1 VYEAFYGL
9 SDKPFQLNP
18 DPSFYFG
25 SRQHRRAMAYLEYG
39 LHQNEGFIVVT
50 GEVGAGKTTIV
61 RSLLA
66 KLDPHKVVAAQLVS
80 TQLDAEDTLRLVA
93 AAFGLKTKD
102 VAKSD
107 LLLALE
113 GFLVTVTT
121 QGKRAL
127 LIVDEAQNLTPRAVE
142 ELRMLS
148 NFQLETHA
156 LLQSFLV
163 GQPEFR
169 KTMQSPH
176 MLQLRQRVIAACHIG
191 PLDAEET
198 RGYIEHRL
206 KCVGWKDKPQ
216 FQPDTFAAV
225 YQATGGIPRRIN
237 ALCDRLL
244 LAGFIGSK
252 TAFNRSDA
260 EEVAREIR
268 DESFSISGSAEA
280 GMGSELASNPNTRA
294 AANDARVAG
303 GQDAQA
309 DAASRTALAAGLTID
324 PSRINMGPEAA
335 TEASQLI
342 AGIQATNVEERLAR
356 LERQGAATLKLLQQ
370 IVEAVRTRP
379 APKADAT

>member
-1 VYEAFYGL
+1 MYEAFYGL

-113 GFLVTVTT
+113 AFLVTVTT

-216 FQPDTFAAV
+216 FHPDTFAAV

-252 TAFNRSDA
+252 TAFNRFDA

-268 DESFSISGSAEA
+268 DESFAISGGAEA
-280 GMGSELASNPNTRA
+280 GTGSEGAAGANART
-294 AANDARVAG
+294 AANDSRVAG
-303 GQDAQA
+303 TQDAQL
-309 DAASRTALAAGLTID
+309 DAAPRAALAAGLTID

-335 TEASQLI
+335 AEASQLI

-370 IVEAVRTRP
+370 IVEAVRARP
-379 APKADAT
+379 TPKADAT

>member
-1 VYEAFYGL
+1 MYEAFYGL
-9 SDKPFQLNP
+9 TGKPFQLNP

-61 RSLLA
+61 RSLLG
-66 KLDPHKVVAAQLVS
+66 KLDPAKVVAAQLVS
-80 TQLDAEDTLRLVA
+80 TQLDAEDTLKLVA
-93 AAFGLKTKD
+93 AAFGLRTKD

-113 GFLVTVTT
+113 AFLVQVTT

-127 LIVDEAQNLTPRAVE
+127 LIVDEAQNLAPRAVE

-176 MLQLRQRVIAACHIG
+176 MVQLRQRVIAACHIG
-191 PLDAEET
+191 PLDPEET

-206 KCVGWKDKPQ
+206 RHVGWRDRPQ
-216 FQPDTFAAV
+216 FQPEAFPAV
-225 YQATGGIPRRIN
+225 HQASGGIPRRIN

-244 LAGFIGSK
+244 LSGFIGSK
-252 TAFNRSDA
+252 TVFGAADVA
-260 EEVAREIR
+260 EVAREIR
-268 DESFSISGSAEA
+268 EEAFVTSANGEPDPVPPSDA
-280 GMGSELASNPNTRA
+280 SLARAPAAAPMPSAQEILASIVPP
-294 AANDARVAG
+294 
-303 GQDAQA
+303 
-309 DAASRTALAAGLTID
+309 RTASAALNVD
-324 PSRINMGPEAA
+324 PSRVAMEPEVAA
-335 TEASQLI
+335 EVSRLL
-342 AGIQATNVEERLAR
+342 AGMQSSNLEERVAR
-356 LERQGAATLKLLQQ
+356 LERQGGATLKLLQQ
-370 IVEAVRTRP
+370 VVDAVRARP
-379 APKADAT
+379 GEAKR

>member
-1 VYEAFYGL
+1 
-9 SDKPFQLNP
+9 
-18 DPSFYFG
+18 
-25 SRQHRRAMAYLEYG
+25 M
-39 LHQNEGFIVVT
+39 
-50 GEVGAGKTTIV
+50 

-66 KLDPHKVVAAQLVS
+66 KLDPSKVVAAQLVS

-93 AAFGLKTKD
+93 AAFGLRTKD

-113 GFLVTVTT
+113 AFLVQVTT

-169 KTMQSPH
+169 RTMQSPH

-206 KCVGWKDKPQ
+206 KHVGWKDKPQ
-216 FQPDTFAAV
+216 FQPEVFPAV
-225 YQATGGIPRRIN
+225 HQATGGIPRRIN

-244 LAGFIGSK
+244 LSGFIGSK
-252 TAFNRSDA
+252 SVFGGGRRRRSR
-260 EEVAREIR
+260 ARDSRRGVRYIPGGR
-268 DESFSISGSAEA
+268 SGIGAGSGSADRANDHRHPGADGA
-280 GMGSELASNPNTRA
+280 GDPRQHRA
-294 AANDARVAG
+294 AARRHAGVQRRSLAGRHGARSRGGGVAAPGRNPVEQHRGARRPPRTAG
-303 GQDAQA
+303 GGDAEA
-309 DAASRTALAAGLTID
+309 PAAG
-324 PSRINMGPEAA
+324 RRRGARAAQPE
-335 TEASQLI
+335 E
-342 AGIQATNVEERLAR
+342 
-356 LERQGAATLKLLQQ
+356 
-370 IVEAVRTRP
+370 
-379 APKADAT
+379 